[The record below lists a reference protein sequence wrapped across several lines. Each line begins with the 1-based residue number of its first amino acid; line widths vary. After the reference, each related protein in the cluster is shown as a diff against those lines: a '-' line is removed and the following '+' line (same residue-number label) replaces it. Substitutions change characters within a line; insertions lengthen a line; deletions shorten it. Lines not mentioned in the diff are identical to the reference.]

1 MSLRLNL
8 LAVACAVLSP
18 GAALAQPAQE
28 GMPDANPA
36 ATAGKSFNPNEVVC
50 EKQEETGSRLAVRR
64 VCMTRSQWADR
75 KSQDRQ
81 EIERVQTQRGS
92 VTPP

>member
-1 MSLRLNL
+1 MKLRPSL
-8 LAVACAVLSP
+8 LAAACLLASP
-18 GAALAQPAQE
+18 CAALAQPVQQGA
-28 GMPDANPA
+28 ANSN
-36 ATAGKSFNPNEVVC
+36 ATAEAGKFDPNEVVC

-75 KSQDRQ
+75 KGQDRQ

-92 VTPP
+92 MAPH